1 MTVLSRSSATTRST
15 ILVVGGVR
23 ISIIPMGTFVD
34 GSCGSFYLLSCCRCW
49 IDEQIFIVA
58 FIHTSVCRRIP
69 TITYLTVVFNLH
81 VGIVLNV
88 SVLTTTIDR
97 AFDEGMS
104 TNGYLSL
111 CSQC

>member
-23 ISIIPMGTFVD
+23 ICIIPMGTFVD
-34 GSCGSFYLLSCCRCW
+34 RNCGSFYLLGCCRRR

-58 FIHTSVCRRIP
+58 CIHTSVCRRVP

-81 VGIVLNV
+81 LGIVLNM

-104 TNGYLSL
+104 TDGHLSL
-111 CSQC
+111 SSQC